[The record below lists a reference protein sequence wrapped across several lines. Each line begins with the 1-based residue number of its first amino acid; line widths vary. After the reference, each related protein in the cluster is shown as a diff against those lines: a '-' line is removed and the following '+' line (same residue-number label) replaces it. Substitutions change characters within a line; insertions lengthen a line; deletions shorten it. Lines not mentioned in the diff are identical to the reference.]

1 MKFSNP
7 IFILRILGLFALA
20 VQLPLGLFAQVTLSN
35 QLIGSSGNYSSGGG
49 VLLSSSVGEIAVT
62 TFFSSSNY
70 LTQGF
75 QQPSGAALSFTT
87 NSLNSTCMDADNG
100 YAEVAVKSG
109 MGPFQYLWLPT
120 SENTASIK
128 NLKPGIYTVTV
139 TDARGLSLTDTVS
152 VLLDF
157 EGACGLHIYSGFT
170 PNGDNHN
177 DTWVIDGINEFP
189 SNHVFLFNRWGDKVW
204 EKNNY
209 NNADVV
215 WDGTNMKNERLP
227 DGTYFYIVSIDG
239 KKYKGWVEL
248 TH

>member
-7 IFILRILGLFALA
+7 IFTKGFFGLVVFSL
-20 VQLPLGLFAQVTLSN
+20 LFTLESFAQVTISS
-35 QLIGSSGNYSSGGG
+35 QLVGASGNYSSGGG
-49 VLLSSSVGEIAVT
+49 VLLSSSVGEMTVN
-62 TFFSSSNY
+62 TFFSGSHY

-75 QQPSGAALSFTT
+75 QQPNSDALSFTT
-87 NSLNSTCMDADNG
+87 NSLNSSCFDADNG

-109 MGPFQYLWLPT
+109 VGPFQYQWLPT
-120 SENTASIK
+120 AENTASIK
-128 NLKPGIYTVTV
+128 NLKPGSYTVTV
-139 TDARGLSLTDTVS
+139 TDARGFSLTDTVT
-152 VLLDF
+152 VLLDY
-157 EGACGLHIYSGFT
+157 EGACGLHIYSGIT

-209 NNADVV
+209 NNTDVV

-227 DGTYFYIVSIDG
+227 DGTYFYIVSIDS